1 MSVPSSSSEPSPN
14 TTPSPSDPYPD
25 HTVERTGL
33 IYPLCAAVL
42 CERWAASTLI
52 STGAT
57 MLCERYGF
65 SRPDSLRMWGLLSAV
80 CYVGAVPGGY
90 LLDRTC
96 SPSRGLSG
104 SLLLLVLGYVVLSM
118 PFRAAVL
125 VGFALLA
132 LGQSL
137 YKPSTQRVLSSLF
150 PSTNSRLERAQILL
164 HIAINLGAAAGSF
177 LAGILLRKAGW
188 GITYALAALVA
199 GIGMA
204 LSQTTQRHRKGSD
217 AASKDRCLTSYAA
230 LAPGSLFTISAM
242 LISMF
247 VLAVTSAQIEGA
259 LLLWTAQHTSRLLLG
274 VEIPTAWLITYAALL
289 VLLLSPFQLVFLRRF
304 TSRTLTHRFVAS
316 GLVAAA
322 LCFAILLPTT
332 RWPGNI
338 SIAWPLFSV
347 TLFVFA
353 EILIA
358 PLGLAQLLRSTPK
371 RLTGIVT
378 GLWYG
383 AGALGYL
390 VGGHI
395 GALWS
400 KWPTQRVLILL
411 SVLPLLGA
419 AIVWHARPGGDQGSE
434 T

>member
-1 MSVPSSSSEPSPN
+1 MSVPSSSSPPSSSSSSSSSSSEPSPN

-150 PSTNSRLERAQILL
+150 PSTNSRL
-164 HIAINLGAAAGSF
+164 G
-177 LAGILLRKAGW
+177 LRSHSRRSSPESEWHYPRQRK
-188 GITYALAALVA
+188 
-199 GIGMA
+199 GIGKAVMQRRKTA
-204 LSQTTQRHRKGSD
+204 VPHHTQRWH
-217 AASKDRCLTSYAA
+217 
-230 LAPGSLFTISAM
+230 PGVCSRSLQCSFPCS
-242 LISMF
+242 F
-247 VLAVTSAQIEGA
+247 
-259 LLLWTAQHTSRLLLG
+259 WR
-274 VEIPTAWLITYAALL
+274 
-289 VLLLSPFQLVFLRRF
+289 
-304 TSRTLTHRFVAS
+304 
-316 GLVAAA
+316 
-322 LCFAILLPTT
+322 
-332 RWPGNI
+332 
-338 SIAWPLFSV
+338 
-347 TLFVFA
+347 
-353 EILIA
+353 
-358 PLGLAQLLRSTPK
+358 
-371 RLTGIVT
+371 
-378 GLWYG
+378 
-383 AGALGYL
+383 
-390 VGGHI
+390 
-395 GALWS
+395 
-400 KWPTQRVLILL
+400 
-411 SVLPLLGA
+411 
-419 AIVWHARPGGDQGSE
+419 
-434 T
+434 